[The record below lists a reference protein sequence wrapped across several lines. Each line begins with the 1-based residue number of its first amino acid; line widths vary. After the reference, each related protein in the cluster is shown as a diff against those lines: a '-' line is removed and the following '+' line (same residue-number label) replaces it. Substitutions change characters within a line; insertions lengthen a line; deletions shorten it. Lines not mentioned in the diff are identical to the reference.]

1 MHGSVCKLRESIQ
14 EVVYGSVCVVIRKIY
29 RKFVHGNCVHFM
41 GGWGGVRVLVSMYIF
56 IGHGLQSFSFFYYSC
71 YLLT

>member
-14 EVVYGSVCVVIRKIY
+14 EVVYGSICVVIRKMY
-29 RKFVHGNCVHFM
+29 RKFAHDSVCTLH
-41 GGWGGVRVLVSMYIF
+41 GGVRVLVSMYIF

>member
-29 RKFVHGNCVHFM
+29 RKFVHGNCVHFR
-41 GGWGGVRVLVSMYIF
+41 GGGGKSAGINVYIYRTWF
-56 IGHGLQSFSFFYYSC
+56 AIFFFF
-71 YLLT
+71 LL

>member
-41 GGWGGVRVLVSMYIF
+41 GGWGGGKSAGINVYIYRTWF
-56 IGHGLQSFSFFYYSC
+56 AIFFFF
-71 YLLT
+71 LL